1 MGESHR
7 TIAVRMDMERNAVLL
22 TGGSRGIGAATVRAF
37 HGAGARVTFTYVRDE
52 AAARA
57 LVAELGAERVAC
69 ERIDVG
75 DADALPGLVE
85 RCVARYG
92 RLDTL
97 VNNAAVFADNP
108 FDRDDYAAWRA
119 NWERTFAVN
128 VSGAANLSFLAM
140 RAMRR
145 NEPDARG
152 TRGRIINIASRA
164 AHRGELTFADYGASK
179 AALVNLGKSI
189 ARGCAAD
196 GIVAFSVAPGYIATE
211 MASDAIAIYGDAIRA
226 EIPSGRIGTPDD
238 VAPTVVFLASGG
250 ADYATGQT
258 IDLNGA
264 SYVR

>member
-1 MGESHR
+1 MG
-7 TIAVRMDMERNAVLL
+7 TERNAVLL
-22 TGGSRGIGAATVRAF
+22 TGGSRGIGAAIVRAF
-37 HGAGARVTFTYVRDE
+37 HAAGARVTFTYLRDE
-52 AAARA
+52 AASRA
-57 LVAELGAERVAC
+57 IVAELGAERVAC
-69 ERIDVG
+69 ERIDVA
-75 DADALPGLVE
+75 DADALPGLVD

-97 VNNAAVFADNP
+97 VNNAAVFAENP

-119 NWERTFAVN
+119 DWERTFAVN
-128 VSGAANLSFLAM
+128 VSGAANLAFLAM

-145 NEPDARG
+145 NAPDARG
-152 TRGRIINIASRA
+152 TRGRIVNIASRA

-189 ARGCAAD
+189 ARGCATD
-196 GIVAFSVAPGYIATE
+196 GIVAFSVAPGFIETE
-211 MASDAIAIYGDAIRA
+211 MAAAALAAHGDAIRA
-226 EIPSGRIGTPDD
+226 EIPSGRLGMPED
-238 VAPTVVFLASGG
+238 VAPTVVFLASGA

>member
-1 MGESHR
+1 MHID
-7 TIAVRMDMERNAVLL
+7 TERNSVLL
-22 TGGSRGIGAATVRAF
+22 TGGSRGIGAATVRALIA
-37 HGAGARVTFTYVRDE
+37 AGARVTFTYIRDE

-57 LVAELGAERVAC
+57 IVEELGAERLAC
-69 ERIDVG
+69 ERIDVA

-119 NWERTFAVN
+119 AWDRTFAVN
-128 VSGAANLSFLAM
+128 VSGPANLAFLAM

-152 TRGRIINIASRA
+152 TRGRIVNIASRA
-164 AHRGELTFADYGASK
+164 AHRGETTFADYGASK

-196 GIVAFSVAPGYIATE
+196 GIVAFSIAPGFIVTE
-211 MASDAIAIYGDAIRA
+211 MASEALALHGDAIRA
-226 EIPSGRIGTPDD
+226 EIPSGRIGTPED
-238 VAPTVVFLASGG
+238 VAPTVVFLVSGA

>member
-1 MGESHR
+1 MGESQR
-7 TIAVRMDMERNAVLL
+7 TIAVRMDIERNVVLL

-37 HGAGARVTFTYVRDE
+37 HAAGARVTFTYVRDE

-57 LVAELGAERVAC
+57 LVVELGPERIAC

-75 DADALPGLVE
+75 DPDALPGLVE

-128 VSGAANLSFLAM
+128 VSGAANLAFLGM

-145 NEPDARG
+145 NKPDARG

-196 GIVAFSVAPGYIATE
+196 GIVAFSVAPGFIATE
-211 MASDAIAIYGDAIRA
+211 MATDAIATYGAAIRA

-238 VAPTVVFLASGG
+238 VAPTVVFLASGA